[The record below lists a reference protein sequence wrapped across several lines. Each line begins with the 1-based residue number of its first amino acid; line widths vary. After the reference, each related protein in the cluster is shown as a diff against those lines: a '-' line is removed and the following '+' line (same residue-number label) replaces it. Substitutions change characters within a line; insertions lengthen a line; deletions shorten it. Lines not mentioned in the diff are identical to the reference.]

1 MESAQI
7 IASFLSYIMV
17 SSLLSSWLAHAQHDW
32 GLIALALGWRLSL
45 LFVLIPPAHVDGW
58 FSYLG
63 SHLCLANTRF
73 RIFLSSS
80 SHDSASGHKRALRAP
95 SPFGPSDSMENL
107 PLKQA
112 RCS

>member
-1 MESAQI
+1 MVIENKYLTEIQLMESAQI

-45 LFVLIPPAHVDGW
+45 LFVLMPPAHVDGW

-63 SHLCLANTRF
+63 WVTR
-73 RIFLSSS
+73 R
-80 SHDSASGHKRALRAP
+80 SGT
-95 SPFGPSDSMENL
+95 
-107 PLKQA
+107 PLKGQNDDLSTFW
-112 RCS
+112 R